1 MNPPVRRQGATL
13 RPHPSA
19 SHPQEGFEQASSVHL
34 QKVPQEGQRAGAW
47 REAAMGFRAAS
58 GQEKQE
64 SHKQTKKKKQA
75 VLHGHG
81 LLAIHSIAASG
92 RAF

>member
-19 SHPQEGFEQASSVHL
+19 SHPQEGFERASSVHL

-64 SHKQTKKKKQA
+64 SCEQSKKKKQA
-75 VLHGHG
+75 ELHGPSMPV
-81 LLAIHSIAASG
+81 LCPTAASS
-92 RAF
+92 